1 MNATTGPWRKSTYSF
16 DGKENCVEV
25 ASAQRG
31 LAVRDSQDP
40 EGPTL
45 ALSSRDWA
53 RFMTRLRQ
61 A

>member
-1 MNATTGPWRKSTYSF
+1 MNETTTPWRKSTYSF

-25 ASAQRG
+25 APVQRG

-40 EGPTL
+40 EGPRL
-45 ALSSRDWA
+45 AFSSSDWD
-53 RFMTRLRQ
+53 RFMSRVRQ